1 MEGHVFAK
9 FKTVSEYVPS
19 SFSIEFKAFSFS
31 GWFFVFLF
39 CFVFPA
45 EKLEYF
51 IENEPWKQKD
61 TWIGIFHK
69 IFYTLIHFITQF
81 IKS

>member
-1 MEGHVFAK
+1 MEGYVFAK

-19 SFSIEFKAFSFS
+19 RFSIEFKDFSFS
-31 GWFFVFLF
+31 GFVVVCLF
-39 CFVFPA
+39 VVVFPA

-61 TWIGIFHK
+61 MWIGIFHE
-69 IFYTLIHFITQF
+69 ILNTLIHFITQF